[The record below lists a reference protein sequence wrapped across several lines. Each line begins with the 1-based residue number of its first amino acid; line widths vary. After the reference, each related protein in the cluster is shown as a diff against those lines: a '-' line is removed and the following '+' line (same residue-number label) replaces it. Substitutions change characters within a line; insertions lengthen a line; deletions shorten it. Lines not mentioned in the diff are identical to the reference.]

1 MKKRLLSFVT
11 IQAVALLFGA
21 FSFQSFAQTSKS
33 CAAGLHEAFGP
44 ASTQKPVLL
53 RRLGTSPQFGE
64 IPQHTAKSA
73 YDHLKKVHSRNL
85 KNSKREIDNF
95 LAVLGYSGLN
105 DPAFTVE
112 KITPAILP
120 KGKIGWMGGY
130 SRGHQYKWSILGNPF
145 PTFKI
150 TSKDGSCH
158 AYIMKKC
165 GNAFYDPSER
175 VDCEPCQP
183 CDPNSTDKSKC
194 PECLTQELSF
204 AGNGTVK
211 AGDVVNTTQ
220 TLPIVGTY
228 NDKKICIG
236 EQVVPVRLTYELT
249 AEGKVDYART
259 FQVCDYGTNA
269 PTSLNMPVLLNYEIS
284 ASNVT
289 LGGENGGSLNVPLTK
304 KQYKRMRKLY
314 SECPTDVASAPAAAP
329 LVANRVSNFSEASQA
344 PALASNIDTNPL
356 NCVKQTLALSGT
368 GEVSD
373 VSAKSGAQEVTVI
386 GRYIKEGKLKK
397 GETADK
403 YRCLGSYSIPA
414 NSQVQYNLT
423 GNSKIEHIIDV
434 CDTGNVNPNEA
445 ITVPMTI
452 NSEFTKQDVM
462 VGDYGKIYIPLTK
475 QQYKKVSKVYSRCC
489 ADGGTK
495 CF

>member
-21 FSFQSFAQTSKS
+21 FTFQSFGQSTKTST
-33 CAAGLHEAFGP
+33 ARLLEAFGP
-44 ASTQKPVLL
+44 APSSKPVLL
-53 RRLGTSPQFGE
+53 KRLGTSPQFGE

-85 KNSKREIDNF
+85 RNSKKEIDNF
-95 LAVLGYSGLN
+95 LMTLGYTGFN
-105 DPAFTVE
+105 DPAFTVD

-130 SRGHQYKWSILGNPF
+130 SRGHKYKWSILGNPF

-150 TSKDGSCH
+150 MAKDGACH

-165 GNAFYDPSER
+165 GNAFYDPTECS
-175 VDCEPCQP
+175 DCEPCQP
-183 CDPNSTDKSKC
+183 CDPNSKDKSKC
-194 PECLTQELSF
+194 PDCLTQDLTF
-204 AGNGTVK
+204 AGNGSIK

-236 EQVVPVRLTYELT
+236 EQTVPVRLTYELT
-249 AEGKVDYART
+249 AEGKVDYSRT

-284 ASNVT
+284 AADVT
-289 LGGENGGSLNVPLTK
+289 LGGENGSSLNVPLTK
-304 KQYKRMRKLY
+304 KQYKKLRKLY
-314 SECPTDVASAPAAAP
+314 TECPSDFVAPSSATP
-329 LVANRVSNFSEASQA
+329 LVANRVSNFSEASAA
-344 PALASNIDTNPL
+344 PALGTKVDPL
-356 NCVKQTLALSGT
+356 SCVKQTLTLEGN
-368 GEVSD
+368 GELADASV
-373 VSAKSGAQEVTVI
+373 KTETKEVTVI

-414 NSQVQYNLT
+414 NSQVQYNLK

-434 CDTGNVNPNEA
+434 CDTGNVNPNEN
-445 ITVPMTI
+445 ISVPMTI
-452 NSEFTKQDVM
+452 NSQFTQQDVV

-475 QQYKKVSKVYSRCC
+475 KQYKKVSKIYGRCC
-489 ADGGTK
+489 ADGSSK